1 MEYEQLGGSL
11 HSHFIEVACM
21 TQHSQPP
28 DFAFHSSE
36 EYPRLHHAVPLLY
49 RPYICHC
56 TDFNALSEKSLSL
69 NPFRNL

>member
-21 TQHSQPP
+21 TQDSQPP

-36 EYPRLHHAVPLLY
+36 EYPRLHHAVPLLP
-49 RPYICHC
+49 RP
-56 TDFNALSEKSLSL
+56 
-69 NPFRNL
+69 